1 MKSPSNDEV
10 NAVLNRLERPRIEL
24 AEPEPRLLPRQPPP
38 TMEFSGVE
46 KQRLRTFMGQAV
58 RMKRVGFTGRLWRL
72 FR

>member
-10 NAVLNRLERPRIEL
+10 NAVLNRLDQ
-24 AEPEPRLLPRQPPP
+24 PEPRLLPRRPPP
-38 TMEFSGVE
+38 TMEFDKAE

-58 RMKRVGFTGRLWRL
+58 RMKRVGLVARLWRL